1 MPRIPIN
8 VPCPDRDS
16 ARPAIPPTIRV
27 DDIKVKHEA
36 PRGNT
41 EAYIQIA
48 DTELKL
54 KILAES
60 IAKDFL
66 PLDFT
71 ANDNIKIKSAEE
83 LSDTAYIYVDN
94 GGVPVKIFAPAVLR
108 TAIKWEDLA
117 DSTKEIIQHKLIAG
131 NHIVIDSNNVISAD
145 VGVEAING
153 KTGDIQLT
161 AADVNAYS
169 KEEVYTKEEIDT
181 AFNNLV
187 IEVDGGR
194 IEQ

>member
-1 MPRIPIN
+1 MPRVPIN
-8 VPCPDRDS
+8 VSCPDRDS
-16 ARPAIPPTIRV
+16 VRPTIPPTIRV
-27 DDIKVKHEA
+27 TDIKVKHEA

-41 EAYIQIA
+41 EAYIQIT

-71 ANDNIKIKSAEE
+71 KNDNIKIKSADD
-83 LSDTAYIYVDN
+83 LLDTAYIYVDN
-94 GGVPVKIFAPAVLR
+94 GGIPVKIFAPAVLK
-108 TAIKWEDLA
+108 TTIKWEDLA
-117 DSTKEIIQHKLIAG
+117 DSTKEIIQHKLTPG
-131 NHIVIDSNNVISAD
+131 NHITIDSNNVISAD
-145 VGVEAING
+145 IGVETING
-153 KTGDIQLT
+153 KTGEVRLT

-169 KEEVYTKEEIDT
+169 KEEVYTKKETDA
-181 AFNNLV
+181 AFANLV
-187 IEVDGGR
+187 IEIDGGR

>member
-1 MPRIPIN
+1 MPRAPIN
-8 VPCPDRDS
+8 ISCPDRDS
-16 ARPAIPPTIRV
+16 VKPTTHPTIRV
-27 DDIKVKHEA
+27 TDIKVKPEA

-41 EAYIQIA
+41 EAYIQVT

-71 ANDNIKIKSAEE
+71 KNTDIKLKSADE
-83 LSDTAYIYVDN
+83 LLDTAYIYVDN
-94 GGVPVKIFAPAVLR
+94 GGTPVKIFAPAVLK

-117 DSTKEIIQHKLIAG
+117 DSTKELIQHKLTSG
-131 NHIVIDSNNVISAD
+131 NHITIDSNNVISAD
-145 VGVEAING
+145 IGVETING
-153 KTGDIQLT
+153 KTGEVWLT
-161 AADVNAYS
+161 ATDVNAYS
-169 KEEVYTKEEIDT
+169 KEEVYTKKETDA
-181 AFNNLV
+181 AFANLV
-187 IEVDGGR
+187 IEIDGGR

>member
-1 MPRIPIN
+1 MPRIPTN
-8 VPCPDRDS
+8 VSCPDRDS
-16 ARPAIPPTIRV
+16 VRPTTPPTIRV
-27 DDIKVKHEA
+27 TDIKVKPEA

-41 EAYIQIA
+41 EAYIQVT

-71 ANDNIKIKSAEE
+71 KNNDIKLKSADE
-83 LSDTAYIYVDN
+83 LLDTAYIYVDN
-94 GGVPVKIFAPAVLR
+94 GGTPVKIFAPAVLK

-117 DSTKEIIQHKLIAG
+117 DSTKEIIQHKLIPG
-131 NHIVIDSNNVISAD
+131 NHITIDSNNVISAD
-145 VGVEAING
+145 IGVEAING
-153 KTGDIQLT
+153 KTGEVRLT

-169 KEEVYTKEEIDT
+169 KEEVYTKKETDA
-181 AFNNLV
+181 AFANLV
-187 IEVDGGR
+187 IEIDGGR
-194 IEQ
+194 IE

>member
-1 MPRIPIN
+1 MPRIPTN
-8 VPCPDRDS
+8 VSCPDRDS
-16 ARPAIPPTIRV
+16 VRPTTPPTIRV
-27 DDIKVKHEA
+27 TDIKVKHEA

-41 EAYIQIA
+41 EAYIQVT

-71 ANDNIKIKSAEE
+71 KNDNIKIKSADD
-83 LSDTAYIYVDN
+83 LLDTAYIYVDN
-94 GGVPVKIFAPAVLR
+94 GGIPVKLFAPAVLK
-108 TAIKWEDLA
+108 TTIKWEDLA
-117 DSTKEIIQHKLIAG
+117 DSTKEIIQHKLIPG
-131 NHIVIDSNNVISAD
+131 NHITIDSNNVISAD
-145 VGVEAING
+145 IGVETING
-153 KTGDIQLT
+153 KVGEVRLT

-169 KEEVYTKEEIDT
+169 KEEVYTKKETDA
-181 AFNNLV
+181 AFANLV
-187 IEVDGGR
+187 IEIDGGR